1 MLTLSLYCIC
11 SHLMHRDMMSFLLL
25 LLEWKDFTKE
35 QIISFQVVG
44 GIMGTIGALLGGVLG
59 DYFAQHSHGRVRV
72 AIFSVLSGIVFYGL
86 FLFAETYSICI
97 TCYGLFHLTGGWCPA
112 AACRPLCAELAQN
125 KSERAQ
131 IVAAW
136 VLLEK
141 TSSSVFGAP
150 LVGFLTRRLFDENS
164 VSTNQEKASVLSMNM
179 FLLSTFFWGMCAYF
193 FYMMG
198 RAEHARKLEV
208 EMKNKRGRSPSLV

>member
-1 MLTLSLYCIC
+1 
-11 SHLMHRDMMSFLLL
+11 
-25 LLEWKDFTKE
+25 
-35 QIISFQVVG
+35 
-44 GIMGTIGALLGGVLG
+44 MGTIGALLGGVLG
-59 DYFAQHSHGRVRV
+59 DQFAQHSYGRVGV

-86 FLFAETYSICI
+86 FLFAESYSICI
-97 TCYGLFHLTGGWCPA
+97 ICYGLFHLTGGWCPA
-112 AACRPLCAELAQN
+112 AACRPLCAELATN

-164 VSTNQEKASVLSMNM
+164 VSTSQEKASVLAMNM
-179 FLLSTFFWGMCAYF
+179 FLLSTFFWTMCAYF
-193 FYMMG
+193 FMMMG
-198 RAEHARKLEV
+198 RAEHSRKLEV
-208 EMKNKRGRSPSLV
+208 ELKNKRGRSPSLV

>member
-1 MLTLSLYCIC
+1 
-11 SHLMHRDMMSFLLL
+11 MSFLLL

-72 AIFSVLSGIVFYGL
+72 AIFSVLSGIIFYGL
-86 FLFAETYSICI
+86 FLFAKTYSICI

-179 FLLSTFFWGMCAYF
+179 FLLSTFFWGMCLLFLYD
-193 FYMMG
+193 G
-198 RAEHARKLEV
+198 
-208 EMKNKRGRSPSLV
+208 